1 MARKKTINDVD
12 LDGQRTL
19 VRVDFNVPLED
30 GEITD
35 ETRIQAALPTIN
47 ALLDAGCPVTLCSHL
62 GRPGGEE
69 DDDLSLRPVADR
81 LGEILDAP
89 VTMAPDCI
97 GDDVAQMRADLGGGE
112 VLLLENTRF
121 HAGEKANDADFA
133 EALAGDAELFVD
145 DAFGTMHRA
154 HASTV
159 GVTDFVD
166 TCVAGLLVG
175 EELDKLSK
183 CREAEGDGFIVIL
196 GGAKAEDKI
205 KAIRQ
210 LLPRVEKLLIGG
222 AMAWAFFKV
231 QGTSVGDSLCKEDS
245 VKAAESI
252 LTDEDLTE
260 YVDSRLMLPLDVHMK
275 QVDPDTGET
284 KLADADG
291 IEDGWDALDIGPETI
306 EEFGRIIRDEAEIVF
321 WNGPMGY
328 FEKKPFDQGTL
339 QVAQALA
346 DTDAFTV
353 VGGGDSAAAIT
364 QMGLDDDMS
373 HVSTGGG
380 ASLEFVQGD
389 ELPGVEALDEA

>member
-1 MARKKTINDVD
+1 MPGKKTIEDIE
-12 LDGQRTL
+12 LAGQRTL

-47 ALLDAGCPVTLCSHL
+47 TLLDAGCHVTLCSHM
-62 GRPGGEE
+62 GRPKGQP
-69 DDDLSLRPVADR
+69 DPDLSLQVVADR
-81 LGEILDAP
+81 LAEVLDAP

-97 GDDVAQMRADLGGGE
+97 GEEVKKMRADLDGGE

-121 HAGEKANDADFA
+121 HAGEKANATEFA
-133 EALAGDAELFVD
+133 EALAGDAELYVN
-145 DAFGTMHRA
+145 DAFGATHRK

-159 GVTDFVD
+159 GVTQFID
-166 TCVAGLLVG
+166 TCVAGLLVS
-175 EELDKLSK
+175 EELDQLAK

-205 KAIRQ
+205 KAITQ

-231 QGTSVGDSLCKEDS
+231 MGRNVGESLCTDKS
-245 VKAAESI
+245 VAAAQEI
-252 LTDEDLTE
+252 
-260 YVDSRLMLPLDVHMK
+260 VDAYDGAIPERMMLPVDVHMK
-275 QVDPDTGET
+275 QVEPETGET
-284 KLADADG
+284 NYADADG
-291 IEDGWDALDIGPETI
+291 IEDGWDALDIGPKTREKY
-306 EEFGRIIRDEAEIVF
+306 GRIIRDEAEIVF
-321 WNGPMGY
+321 WNGPMGL
-328 FEKKPFDQGTL
+328 FEVEPFNEGTL
-339 QVAQALA
+339 AVAQALA

-364 QMGLDDDMS
+364 QMDLDDDMS

-380 ASLEFVQGD
+380 ASLEYVQGD
-389 ELPGVEALDEA
+389 KLHGVEALDDA